1 MPLALAPPFAAW
13 PLHAMMY
20 KFRSRADS
28 DLFMNQAPAER
39 ILGIIGKQPAP
50 QGIIEPADMPRA
62 IAALQAAVDDDERA
76 RRAPG
81 DAEPAAPAA
90 QGITLRQ
97 RAWPFVQL
105 LKRSLEADTPVVWGV

>member
-1 MPLALAPPFAAW
+1 
-13 PLHAMMY
+13 MMY

-28 DLFMNQAPAER
+28 DLFMNQGPAER
-39 ILGIIGKQPAP
+39 ILGIIGKQPGP

-62 IAALQAAVDDDERA
+62 IAALQAAVEDDERGRGA
-76 RRAPG
+76 RRAPDDSADDSG
-81 DAEPAAPAA
+81 GSSASA
-90 QGITLRQ
+90 QAVSLRQ

>member
-1 MPLALAPPFAAW
+1 
-13 PLHAMMY
+13 MMY

-28 DLFMNQAPAER
+28 DLFMNQGPAER
-39 ILGIIGKQPAP
+39 ILSIIGKQAGP

-62 IAALQAAVDDDERA
+62 IAALQAAVEQDERGRGA
-76 RRAPG
+76 SQ
-81 DAEPAAPAA
+81 DAGASDGGAGASGGGA
-90 QGITLRQ
+90 QAVTLRQ

>member
-1 MPLALAPPFAAW
+1 
-13 PLHAMMY
+13 MMY

-28 DLFMNQAPAER
+28 DLFMNQVPAER
-39 ILGIIGKQPAP
+39 ILGIIGKQPGP

-62 IAALQAAVDDDERA
+62 IAAPQAAVEQDERGRGA
-76 RRAPG
+76 RQ
-81 DAEPAAPAA
+81 DAEAPDGAGRTGGGGA
-90 QGITLRQ
+90 QAVSLRQ